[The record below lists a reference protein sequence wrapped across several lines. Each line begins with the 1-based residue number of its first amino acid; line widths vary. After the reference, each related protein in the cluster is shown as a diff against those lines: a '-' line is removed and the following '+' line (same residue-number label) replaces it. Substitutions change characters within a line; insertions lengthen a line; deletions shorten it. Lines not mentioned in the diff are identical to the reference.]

1 VSPEACDNPLGY
13 KFSWSP
19 AGALGALKNPAKYIQ
34 NEMEM
39 IIPHEA
45 LLYMSKP
52 MNLSMALKLE
62 GYPNRDST
70 K

>member
-1 VSPEACDNPLGY
+1 MSPEACDNPLGY